1 MGLPK
6 VKVAEGLFI
15 SMDPFTELDGEP
27 LGPNFYKVFV
37 QTARKP
43 KALLE
48 RPRHAIETVG
58 ESIDQYVAWKSIDV
72 NYNFFFCF
80 FYGFI
85 NDIILHIC
93 CLYQSCW

>member
-6 VKVAEGLFI
+6 LKVADGLLI

-27 LGPNFYKVFV
+27 FGPNFYKVFV

-43 KALLE
+43 NALLE
-48 RPRHAIETVG
+48 RPRHGIETVG
-58 ESIDQYVAWKSIDV
+58 ESINQYVAWKSVDV
-72 NYNFFFCF
+72 NYNFF

-93 CLYQSCW
+93 CL